1 MSTARKR
8 LLALLRKQLAPV
20 MQRAVSNPT
29 IPGNLRLRF
38 VARSHQLDRFLL
50 KFSRKGSLLLLHD
63 PFPFCGESTLSSLL
77 PPLLWVKTT
86 LVMWSKVVESI
97 ADRAG
102 VPRFTTHTPR
112 HLRLTHL
119 ARAHLDLHQIATYAG
134 HKSLQT

>member
-20 MQRAVSNPT
+20 MERAVSNPE
-29 IPGNLRLRF
+29 IACNLCLRF

-50 KFSRKGSLLLLHD
+50 KFSCKGSLLLLHD

-86 LVMWSKVVESI
+86 RAQNALPH
-97 ADRAG
+97 ADSRG
-102 VPRFTTHTPR
+102 TGFSRPW
-112 HLRLTHL
+112 
-119 ARAHLDLHQIATYAG
+119 
-134 HKSLQT
+134 